1 MWGFQPS
8 RFHHC
13 GKAENVKQEAKTL
26 AIFHPFSTQKGEY
39 YTQKKIVEKE
49 TAKPFLFRSRFAV
62 FFWLRREVSHKS
74 RSFWIIPAWPGHPGF
89 SCFCAAVLLLSSQ
102 SERYRQSLNMFSSG
116 LVLHRSV
123 VLSSSLFFT
132 SSFVWG
138 CSCVFMFFHVRYSK

>member
-13 GKAENVKQEAKTL
+13 GKAENVKQEANTL

-49 TAKPFLFRSRFAV
+49 TAKPFLFLSRFAV
-62 FFWLRREVSHKS
+62 FFWLQKGSLPQISIILNHS
-74 RSFWIIPAWPGHPGF
+74 RLTRPPRVFMLLCCLI
-89 SCFCAAVLLLSSQ
+89 LLSSQ

-123 VLSSSLFFT
+123 VLSRSLFFT